1 HLPNLK
7 VLNLSHS
14 EKLIKTPDFDG
25 LPCLERIKLYKCV
38 NLTDVHPSIGY
49 HERLIYVDMSY
60 CTHLKKFPPIIGMKK
75 LETLILSWCPQLCM
89 FPEIQTNMD
98 NMVELSLRGSRI
110 KVVPSSFGK
119 YCTNLL
125 SLDLGYCKSLKS
137 IEGNF
142 HHLKHLKKF
151 FIARCKKLKIPPEG
165 LFDVTCCLEVLHLF
179 GTSFKNLHPG
189 IVSMKFPGF
198 PPSLKRLHLVSCD
211 WINGDIS
218 SVFCELSN
226 LQVLNLQHNDFSRLH
241 CSLLQLCSLKVLNL
255 SYCCDLVELPDL
267 PSSIAVLQA
276 YQCKKLKLVDLP
288 TDLKWLWR
296 ISLPMN
302 CILGDME
309 RKVQSM
315 LQGNSI
321 YDNSISLS
329 FHVDNIRLEDFARR
343 RLMLELPRNWYN
355 KFSGFLICLKVE
367 GMIGNNSNVITIE
380 DVMGRENE
388 DVLEVSDDETFKWIR
403 GKGEVY
409 KCYIYISCSSLRH
422 TSWWKSTHTTISF
435 SIQRGTFVKVELV
448 PRSKGDPIER
458 VKHTTNSSEFWDRET
473 IEITH
478 DSKSCIKINWC
489 PNDMPNLF
497 YNRNV

>member
-1 HLPNLK
+1 
-7 VLNLSHS
+7 
-14 EKLIKTPDFDG
+14 
-25 LPCLERIKLYKCV
+25 
-38 NLTDVHPSIGY
+38 
-49 HERLIYVDMSY
+49 
-60 CTHLKKFPPIIGMKK
+60 MKK
-75 LETLILSWCPQLCM
+75 LETLILSCCIQLCM

-98 NMVELSLRGSRI
+98 NMVELYLDNTGI
-110 KVVPSSFGK
+110 KVVPSSFVK

-125 SLDLGYCKSLKS
+125 SLHLKYCKTLES

-151 FIARCKKLKIPPEG
+151 SVAGCKKLKIPAEG
-165 LFDVTCCLEVLHLF
+165 LCDVTCLEVLDLSCI
-179 GTSFKNLHPG
+179 SFKNLHPG
-189 IVSMKFPGF
+189 IVSMKFLGF
-198 PPSLKRLHLVSCD
+198 PPSLRRLGLGSCD
-211 WINGDIS
+211 WINGDFS

-226 LQVLNLQHNDFSRLH
+226 LQVLNLQQNDFSRLR

-255 SYCCDLVELPDL
+255 SYCSDLVELPDL

-276 YQCKKLKLVDLP
+276 YGCKKLKLVDLP

-296 ISLPMN
+296 ISLPMS
-302 CILGDME
+302 CILGDVE

-329 FHVDNIRLEDFARR
+329 FHGDKIRLEDFARR

-355 KFSGFLICLKVE
+355 EFSGFLICVKVE
-367 GMIGNNSNVITIE
+367 GIPGEIHVITIE

-388 DVLEVSDDETFKWIR
+388 DVLEVSDGTPKEAWDNR
-403 GKGEVY
+403 CM
-409 KCYIYISCSSLRH
+409 CYIYVSFGSLRH
-422 TSWWKSTHTTISF
+422 TLWWKRKSTHTTISF
-435 SIQRGTFVKVELV
+435 SIQKGSYVKVELV

-458 VKHTTNSSEFWDRET
+458 VKHTTNSSEFWDREP

-478 DSKSCIKINWC
+478 DSKSCIKIDWC
-489 PNDMPNLF
+489 PNDMQ
-497 YNRNV
+497 

>member
-14 EKLIKTPDFDG
+14 VKLIRTPDFYG
-25 LPCLERIKLYKCV
+25 LPCLERLLLTYCDQ
-38 NLTDVHPSIGY
+38 LTDVHPSIGY
-49 HERLIYVDMSY
+49 HERLIYVNMSF
-60 CTHLKKFPPIIGMKK
+60 CTHIKKFPPIRGMKK
-75 LETLILSWCPQLCM
+75 LETLILSRCPQLCM
-89 FPEIQTNMD
+89 FPEIQMNMD
-98 NMVELSLRGSRI
+98 NMIKLSLTETGI

-125 SLDLGYCKSLKS
+125 SLDLGRCRSLES

-151 FIARCKKLKIPPEG
+151 SIARCEELKIPAEG
-165 LFDVTCCLEVLHLF
+165 FFDVTCCLEVLDLSD
-179 GTSFKNLHPG
+179 TSFMNLHPG
-189 IVSMKFPGF
+189 IVSMKFLGF
-198 PPSLKRLHLVSCD
+198 PPSLRRLHLVSCD

-218 SVFCELSN
+218 SVVCEYSN
-226 LQVLNLQHNDFSRLH
+226 LQVLNLQHNDFSRLR
-241 CSLLQLCSLKVLNL
+241 CSLLQLYSLKVLNL
-255 SYCCDLVELPDL
+255 SYCYDLVELPDL
-267 PSSIAVLQA
+267 PSSIAVLEA
-276 YQCKKLKLVDLP
+276 YGCKKLKLVDLP

-296 ISLPMN
+296 ISLPMK

-329 FHVDNIRLEDFARR
+329 FHGDNIRLEDFARR

-355 KFSGFLICLKVE
+355 EFSGFLICFIVKWML
-367 GMIGNNSNVITIE
+367 GDIHNVITIE

-388 DVLEVSDDETFKWIR
+388 DVLEVSDGTPKLIW
-403 GKGEVY
+403 GEAY
-409 KCYIYISCSSLRH
+409 RCYIYISFGSLRH

-435 SIQRGTFVKVELV
+435 SIQRGTYEKVELV

-458 VKHTTNSSEFWDRET
+458 VKHTTNFSEFWEASP

-478 DSKSCIKINWC
+478 DSKSCIEINWRH
-489 PNDMPNLF
+489 PTVDYRPDNRYLF
-497 YNRNV
+497 Y